1 MNQIQPKHSTS
12 NYQMETSMPAYQSNQ
27 EEKLVAEKRILQA
40 LKSLGGKGCI
50 LQLHEMLQLPSST
63 ISGRLSDLREKRK
76 VKDSGTKMKYRGY
89 TRIVWQ
95 VIEELKVVPGGIKTI
110 GFFE

>member
-1 MNQIQPKHSTS
+1 MNQIQPQQSTS

-27 EEKLVAEKRILQA
+27 DQKLVAEKQILQA

-50 LQLHEMLQLPSST
+50 LQLHELLKLPSST
-63 ISGRLSDLREKRK
+63 ISGRLNDLREKRK
-76 VKDSGTKMKYRGY
+76 VKDSGTKMKYKSY

-95 VIEELKVVPGGIKTI
+95 VIETLEVPANIKTS
-110 GFFE
+110 GLFD